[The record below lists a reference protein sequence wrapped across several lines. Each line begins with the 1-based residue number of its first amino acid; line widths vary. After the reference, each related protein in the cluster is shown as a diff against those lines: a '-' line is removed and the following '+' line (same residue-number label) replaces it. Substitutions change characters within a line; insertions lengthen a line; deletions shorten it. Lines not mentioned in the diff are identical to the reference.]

1 MRIGI
6 SCYDVPAAELV
17 QLAVAAERAGFD
29 SLWLGEHVLAPLSY
43 ESTHPTQP
51 GADGQHGSSDHN
63 GKPIVDPSVTLLEPL
78 VALAAAAAR
87 TSRLRLATG
96 IYLAP
101 LRHPLLTAR
110 AVATLAEVSG
120 GRFRLGVGAGW
131 LREEFTALDVPFAG
145 RTARTEE
152 IIEVLRLA
160 WRGGPFSFAGEHYS
174 FEQLQIVPEPVRV
187 PIVLGGNSE
196 PALRRAARLGD
207 GWFSSG
213 IPDLDTARRLRDG
226 LVEASR
232 AAGRDG
238 PPSTTCRVTAPDPVT
253 IDAYAREG
261 FDEVLVMQYDVWTG
275 SGIDERIDNLEKAA
289 AGLGLAGAGAVTGA
303 GR

>member
-29 SLWLGEHVLAPLSY
+29 SLWLGEHVLAPLTY

-51 GADGQHGSSDHN
+51 GAAGQHGSSDHN

-78 VALAAAAAR
+78 VALAAVAAR
-87 TSRLRLATG
+87 TSHLRLATG

-110 AVATLAEVSG
+110 AVATLADVSG

-160 WRGGPFSFAGEHYS
+160 WSGGPFTFAGEHYA
-174 FEQLQIVPEPVRV
+174 FDRLQIVPDPIDV

-213 IPDLDTARRLRDG
+213 IPDLDSARRLRDR
-226 LVEASR
+226 LAEACR
-232 AAGRDG
+232 AAGRGDIV
-238 PPSTTCRVTAPDPVT
+238 PTTCRVTSPDPVT

-261 FDEVLVMQYDVWTG
+261 FDELLVMQYDVWTG
-275 SGIDERIDNLEKAA
+275 ADVDERIDNLEKAA
-289 AGLGLAGAGAVTGA
+289 AGLGLVGA